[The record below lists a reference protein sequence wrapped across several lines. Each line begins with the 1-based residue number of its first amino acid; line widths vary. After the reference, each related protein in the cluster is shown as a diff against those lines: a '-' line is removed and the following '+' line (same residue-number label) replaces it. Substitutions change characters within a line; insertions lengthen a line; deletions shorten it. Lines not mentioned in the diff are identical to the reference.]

1 VDDELQD
8 LGMRL
13 FHLMG
18 ALRRRFARDLARQGL
33 TFPQFM
39 ALCSL
44 EHADGKASRMGDLAA
59 ATHQS
64 AASMTGIV
72 DRLLEQGLVER
83 RPDPADRRSVLV
95 ALTDEGAHL
104 LERVRA
110 DRIRVME
117 HLLRCLSPGEQALLY
132 DILGKLLSELSGET
146 TPAGQL

>member
-1 VDDELQD
+1 
-8 LGMRL
+8 MRL

-44 EHADGKASRMGDLAA
+44 DHAEGRASRMGDLAA

-72 DRLLEQGLVER
+72 DRLLEQGVVER

-95 ALTDEGAHL
+95 ALTDEGVHL

-110 DRIRVME
+110 DRIRVVME
-117 HLLRCLSPGEQALLY
+117 GLLRCLSPQEQALLH
-132 DILGKLLSELSGET
+132 DILGKLLNELIGET
-146 TPAGQL
+146 APE

>member
-1 VDDELQD
+1 MEDELQD

-13 FHLMG
+13 LHLMG
-18 ALRRRFARDLARQGL
+18 ALRRHFARDLAAHGL

-44 EHADGKASRMGDLAA
+44 DHAEGRASRMGDLAA

-95 ALTDEGAHL
+95 ALTDEGARL

-110 DRIRVME
+110 ERIRVTE
-117 HLLRCLSPGEQALLY
+117 HLLRCLSAEERAVLH
-132 DILGKLLSELSGET
+132 DILGKLLNELSRET
-146 TPAGQL
+146 TPVGQL

>member
-1 VDDELQD
+1 MENEREA

-13 FHLMG
+13 FQLMG
-18 ALRRRFARDLARQGL
+18 ALRMHFARDLAAHGL

-44 EHADGKASRMGDLAA
+44 EHAEGRASRMGDLAA
-59 ATHQS
+59 VTHQS

-72 DRLLEQGLVER
+72 DRLLERGLVER
-83 RPDPADRRSVLV
+83 RQDPQDRRSVLV
-95 ALTDEGAHL
+95 ALTDEGARL

-117 HLLRCLSPGEQALLY
+117 RLLRCLSPEEQNFLNS
-132 DILGKLLSELSGET
+132 ILGKLLRELSGGTAQE
-146 TPAGQL
+146 